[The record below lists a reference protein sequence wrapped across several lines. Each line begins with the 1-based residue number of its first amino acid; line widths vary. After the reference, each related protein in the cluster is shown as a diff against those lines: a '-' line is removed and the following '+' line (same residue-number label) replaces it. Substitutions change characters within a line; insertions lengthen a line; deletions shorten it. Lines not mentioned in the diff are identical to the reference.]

1 MEFELQEEIKQIK
14 TVKIEEE
21 KDFDTSW
28 IDLE

>member
-21 KDFDTSW
+21 KDFNTSW